1 MAFGK
6 RLGLN
11 RHRLKKQ
18 GKDKD
23 GQKPLLNN
31 MMAQHRGATNGE
43 HILNTERTHR
53 SGVHPDLISTE
64 SEVRAEVL
72 SLLRKTLNTNSN
84 AQDVEKAAVMVN
96 RWGQLNGVTI
106 DQGRYPQDWLC
117 EFLQII
123 DESVHFPILP
133 EDETQTSEF
142 LKSIE
147 NMMFSEVC
155 RLTPVL
161 QDAGLLGYLIQSYSD
176 QLFITLNLLL
186 KRNLTVNVVL
196 WLLCWAKRVFFSL
209 HSQDVFRVLDPLLF
223 SGWFEKAKKKLL
235 TVLKKEIAGAL
246 QNILCNEEKHEDNE
260 LLMDEEWFIRVHLDV
275 TQCLHGTI
283 ENAKT
288 FSLTLT
294 HKVHILCLEE
304 LHSFVQNYVHAE
316 RRRLDNLQPLKT
328 NLVYLCRIVSNCIKL
343 RCLAVQIHNLE
354 KNKSDDDL
362 NTICLLKKL
371 EDLVLS
377 IVQKMMKHKAQVS
390 FKSYFKKGDEHIYY
404 LMEEIQM
411 QCKSLPQTEAAEE
424 IKTIIVNLAYDCVY
438 RVYLDCL
445 MKSKSKNLERRWGN
459 VEEIIKQDVL
469 YFHNT
474 FTQLNCSVEQNQ
486 FLHRMS
492 EVLFCSDKATLE
504 LTCATLFKD
513 FPEEREHYLPGL
525 LRWKRTLSKQQVKE
539 ILDMG
544 RLECP
549 NSAHA
554 KRSHPLISI
563 CCCLRC

>member
-1 MAFGK
+1 AFGK

-31 MMAQHRGATNGE
+31 MMAQHRGATNAGE

-275 TQCLHGTI
+275 TQCLDAAI
-283 ENAKT
+283 KKT
-288 FSLTLT
+288 EICSLTL
-294 HKVHILCLEE
+294 KNSVQILCLEE
-304 LHSFVQNYVHAE
+304 LRSFSQKYVDGE
-316 RRRLDNLQPLKT
+316 KLRLEDMQSLET
-328 NLVYLCRIVSNCIKL
+328 NFVYLCRIISTCMKLNCF
-343 RCLAVQIHNLE
+343 AVQICNVDNNE
-354 KNKSDDDL
+354 APA
-362 NTICLLKKL
+362 ILKML
-371 EDLVLS
+371 EDQVLS
-377 IVQKMMKHKAQVS
+377 VVQKMINDLAQVS
-390 FKSYFKKGDEHIYY
+390 IKSSFKNGNEQIYKP
-404 LMEEIQM
+404 MEEIRKL
-411 QCKSLPQTEAAEE
+411 CASLPQIAAAEE
-424 IKTIIVNLAYDCVY
+424 IKTIIVNLAYDSVS

-445 MKSKSKNLERRWGN
+445 MESNFKRLERRWGK
-459 VEEIIKQDVL
+459 VEEKIRQHMIHFQDK
-469 YFHNT
+469 FA
-474 FTQLNCSVEQNQ
+474 QMNCSVEQNQ
-486 FLHRMS
+486 LLERMS
-492 EVLFCSDKATLE
+492 EVLFCSDVDALK

-513 FPEEREHYLPGL
+513 FPDESEHYLPRL
-525 LRWKRTLSKQQVKE
+525 LGWMKTLSKRQVRE
-539 ILDMG
+539 VLDVA
-544 RLECP
+544 RLGCQNP
-549 NSAHA
+549 DN
-554 KRSHPLISI
+554 HPHFLMCL
-563 CCCLRC
+563 CCHSW